1 MSDVFMPTVEP
12 ENGPG
17 IRQLKQVTVRGDDEV
32 EAVNQLL
39 ADGWRLV
46 SIGHRSDATI
56 YVLGREE
63 KRQKPRTGFLH
74 PE

>member
-1 MSDVFMPTVEP
+1 MSDVFMPTVES